1 MDSLTHIA
9 IGACIG
15 DAIAGK
21 KLGKKAMLWGA
32 LANSLPDFDAIASFW
47 LTMDRNLL
55 AHRGFTHS
63 ILFAMLL
70 TPLLAWFAYRWHR
83 SKGIS
88 YLAWT
93 IFFAIEIFCHMFL
106 DTFNN
111 YGIGWLEPFSDR
123 RFSFNTIYVFDPI
136 CMLLVTMAAIAL
148 LLLKSSNRKRKFWHK
163 FAIFAPAVYLA
174 YCTYNKLTIDAEVRS
189 IMKKQNISYNNYFT
203 TPTPLN
209 SWLWYVVASTD
220 SGLYSGYRSVF
231 DSQDTIHFT
240 WFPKNDHLLSA
251 VSTNE
256 EKRSLDNLKKFSQGF
271 YSIQQWNDTLVF
283 NDLRFGQI
291 VGWHDPNEKFVFHY
305 FIQHQGNK
313 MAVQRGRF
321 AKWNR
326 ETLHSLIR
334 RIKGN

>member
-9 IGACIG
+9 IGAIVG

-21 KLGKKAMLWGA
+21 KLGKRGMLWGA
-32 LANSLPDFDAIASFW
+32 FANSIPDFDVVASLW

-63 ILFAMLL
+63 ILFALLL
-70 TPLLAWFAYRWHR
+70 TPLLAWLAYNFHKAR
-83 SKGIS
+83 GIS

-93 IFFAIEIFCHMFL
+93 LFFAIEIFCHMLL

-123 RFSFNTIYVFDPI
+123 RFSFNTLYVFDPFI
-136 CMLLVTMAAIAL
+136 TILILVAAIAL
-148 LLLKSSNRKRKFWHK
+148 LLIKSGSPKRKFWHK
-163 FAIFAPAVYLA
+163 FGIIAPVLYLG
-174 YCTYNKLTIDAEVRS
+174 YCSYNKLTVDAEVRS
-189 IMKKQNISYNNYFT
+189 IMKKQQISYNNYFT

-209 SWLWYVVASTD
+209 SWLWYIVADSD

-231 DSQDTIHFT
+231 DSKDTIQFS
-240 WFPKNDHLLSA
+240 WFPKNDHLLSSLA
-251 VSTNE
+251 TNE
-256 EKRSLDNLKKFSQGF
+256 EKKTLDNLKRFSQGF
-271 YSIQQWNDTLVF
+271 YSIQKWNDTLVF

-291 VGWHDPNEKFVFHY
+291 TGWYDPNEKFVFHY
-305 FIQHQGNK
+305 FVQHQGNK

-326 ETLHSLIR
+326 ETMKALIR